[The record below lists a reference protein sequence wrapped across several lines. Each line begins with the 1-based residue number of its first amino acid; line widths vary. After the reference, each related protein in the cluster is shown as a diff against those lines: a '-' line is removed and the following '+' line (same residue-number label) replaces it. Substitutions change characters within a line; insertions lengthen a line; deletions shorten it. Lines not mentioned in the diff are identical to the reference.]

1 MSFQLRRGLDA
12 DRTTIVFDEG
22 ELIYVTDT
30 KKIFIGDGTTT
41 GAIDIIASTHDHNSL
56 YYLKGEVDTLLQNLG
71 DSNQLALDNHTN
83 NLDIHRQINDSASG
97 LTDLWSAQQIT
108 QQLATKANA
117 THSHDDLYYT
127 ETEIDSFL
135 NTINTDIAKGEVKVD
150 TDDVSGDVL
159 VNKVGAGQGITVY
172 KDATGADNIL
182 RVGAQVYI
190 ATIGGQPKPVYVDSS
205 KSGKVLSVEMSNYW
219 WAEAALSN
227 NDWVQIGH
235 ANDADAGWIMPFDGT
250 IVGVTAHCENNPTG
264 NAKDMRFYVNT
275 TQVDASF
282 IQIPAGTNQTV
293 NDQTKNFDF
302 SAGDRLRFRAGSSGG
317 TINDTVISLLVK
329 WRA

>member
-1 MSFQLRRGLDA
+1 MSFRLRRGLDA
-12 DRTTIVFDEG
+12 DRQTIVFDEG

-71 DSNQLALDNHTN
+71 DSQEALLDAHTQ
-83 NLDIHRQINDSASG
+83 NLDIHREINDSASG
-97 LTDLWSAQQIT
+97 LTDLWSAQKIT
-108 QQLATKANA
+108 QELATKASS
-117 THSHDDLYYT
+117 THIHDDRYYT
-127 ETEIDSFL
+127 ETEVDGFV
-135 NTINTDIAKGEVKVD
+135 NTINSQIALGETKVD
-150 TDDVSGDVL
+150 TDDVAPDVL
-159 VNKVGAGQGITVY
+159 LNKVGAGQGITVY
-172 KDATGADNIL
+172 KDAGGADNIL

-205 KSGKVLSVEMSNYW
+205 KGGKVLSVEMSNYW

-235 ANDADAGWIMPFDGT
+235 ASDADSGWIMPFDGT
-250 IVGVTAHCENNPTG
+250 IVGVTAHCENNSSG
-264 NAKDMRFYVNT
+264 NPKDMRLYVNG
-275 TQVDASF
+275 TQADTSF
-282 IQIPAGTNQTV
+282 ITIPTGTNQTV

-317 TINDTVISLLVK
+317 TINDTVISLMVK